1 MRAFEIRLNGEKL
14 CLAGIG
20 DDGVLS
26 AIVNWV
32 TGRQAAYLFLHVG
45 GLVSPVDEHVTWIRQ
60 KKLNVGDSVQIKIV
74 EASSVDVPVK
84 RQRRD
89 PAKDLRDRKQYVRVT
104 AKQLGWKVQVNP
116 KLAKPKSRKKR

>member
-32 TGRQAAYLFLHVG
+32 TGRQAADLFLHVG
-45 GLVSPVDEHVTWIRQ
+45 GLVSSADEHVAWIKQ
-60 KKLNVGDSVQIKIV
+60 KKLSVGDSVEIKIV
-74 EASSVDVPVK
+74 EASSVDVPV
-84 RQRRD
+84 RRRRRD
-89 PAKDLRDRKQYVRVT
+89 PAKDMRNRKKYVRAM
-104 AKQLGWKVQVNP
+104 AKQLGWKIQVNP
-116 KLAKPKSRKKR
+116 KLAKSKSRKKR